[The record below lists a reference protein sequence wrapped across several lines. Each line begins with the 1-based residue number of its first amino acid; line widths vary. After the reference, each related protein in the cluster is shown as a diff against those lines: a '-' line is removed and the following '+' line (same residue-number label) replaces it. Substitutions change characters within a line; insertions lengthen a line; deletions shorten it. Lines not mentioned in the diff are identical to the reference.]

1 MIKPN
6 CIHENFM
13 LSCPGCDT
21 EIFMKTKA
29 EERLIKQA
37 LALNEDYP
45 EDYYPPFSK
54 AVAAVLKE
62 RKKK

>member
-1 MIKPN
+1 
-6 CIHENFM
+6 M